1 MKNKDEYA
9 TRNMRKSDSNI
20 ESRFIRIQL
29 NTANENYEKK
39 NGETQIIHCV
49 FKEKKNTK
57 RIANKTSKSK

>member
-39 NGETQIIHCV
+39 NGETQIIHRV

-57 RIANKTSKSK
+57 RIATKTSKSK